1 MTNEEKILDMLGE
14 LLQRVTKIEQT
25 QETMSERLIR
35 VEVTQENMVLPN
47 LQLLAEGHSTIQ
59 EQIRNLSVIDRL
71 QDDVSTL
78 KSAVRFLT
86 QKIEQLESA
95 M

>member
-14 LLQRVTKIEQT
+14 LLQRVTKIEET

>member
-1 MTNEEKILDMLGE
+1 MLGE
-14 LLQRVTKIEQT
+14 LLQRVTKIEET